1 MRFPRFRPVLR
12 AVLLPLLCAFL
23 LFAPPWLLR
32 GLSRDYIH
40 AVFEPEPIQWRGK
53 LELWHIVG
61 FRTYQ
66 GSVTNHLS
74 ERTAAFSR
82 QHPGVFIEVT
92 GLTVEQF
99 AERYARGERPD
110 LYSFPNGL
118 LYREQLRALPLDPP
132 ALRSGLSAA
141 AADGEIFAVPYLMS
155 GYFLLINGQR
165 PYLSGGRAPSSPEE
179 ADLQAALQA
188 GELAVPPVPGAQLGL
203 TGTASTDSAA
213 AEAAFRKGK
222 LSYLVADARALG
234 DLNRAADG
242 NLLLSTLPMA
252 GYTDQVQ
259 FLAAAAGT
267 DDQRCAIA
275 AELILFLLTPT
286 EQERLAALGAMPVA
300 DGVKAVYSE
309 PLLAGWNEAFADH
322 PAGVPDAFL
331 YQRHREAL
339 VQDALR
345 AMAGEAGASDA
356 FSERLAVV
364 LGGQD

>member
-1 MRFPRFRPVLR
+1 MRSSRFRQVLR

-32 GLSRDYIH
+32 GLSKDYMH
-40 AVFEPEPIQWRGK
+40 AVFEPEPIEWRGK

-66 GSVTNHLS
+66 GSVTNHLI
-74 ERTAAFSR
+74 ERTAAFAK
-82 QHPGVFIEVT
+82 QHPGVAIEVT
-92 GLTVEQF
+92 GLTAAQF

-118 LYREQLRALPLDPP
+118 LYREQLRALALDIP
-132 ALRSGLSAA
+132 ALRSGLSPAA
-141 AADGEIFAVPYLMS
+141 LDGEIFAVPYLMS

-165 PYLSGGRAPSSPEE
+165 PYLSVSRPPSSLEE
-179 ADLQAALQA
+179 VDLQAALEA
-188 GELAVPPVPGAQLGL
+188 EELAVPPVLGAQLGL
-203 TGTASTDSAA
+203 TGTAEADSAA

-222 LSYLVADARALG
+222 RAYLAADARSLG
-234 DLNRAADG
+234 DLMRAADG
-242 NLLLSTLPMA
+242 NLLLSALPMA
-252 GYTDQVQ
+252 AYTEQVQ
-259 FLAAAAGT
+259 FLAAASGT
-267 DDQRCAIA
+267 DDQRCKIA
-275 AELILFLLTPT
+275 AELILFLLTPP
-286 EQERLAALGAMPVA
+286 EQERLAALGAMPAA
-300 DGVKAVYSE
+300 DGVNAVYSE
-309 PLLAGWNEAFADH
+309 PLLADWNAAFSES
-322 PAGVPDAFL
+322 AGRVPDAFL
-331 YQRHREAL
+331 YQRHRDAL